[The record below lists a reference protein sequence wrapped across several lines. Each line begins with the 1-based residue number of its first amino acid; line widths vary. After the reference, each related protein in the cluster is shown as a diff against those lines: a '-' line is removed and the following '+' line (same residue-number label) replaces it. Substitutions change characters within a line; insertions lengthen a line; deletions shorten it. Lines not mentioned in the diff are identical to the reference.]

1 MKTLEKMSALYDPAI
16 KFMKF
21 MTRMLEDMANLADT
35 VTGKDKLNKD
45 NINVGK
51 FIGKTLIPGG
61 NIVTSVMDGFNLV
74 KNWFSGNKDN
84 NESQVVRKYNDYS
97 AEHLINGANN
107 ISLKEKETV
116 KETIEKDGINNYTIT
131 VNGNTSDS
139 ELVRKLIDEIER
151 IQKNR

>member
-1 MKTLEKMSALYDPAI
+1 
-16 KFMKF
+16 
-21 MTRMLEDMANLADT
+21 
-35 VTGKDKLNKD
+35 
-45 NINVGK
+45 
-51 FIGKTLIPGG
+51 
-61 NIVTSVMDGFNLV
+61 MDGFNLV

-116 KETIEKDGINNYTIT
+116 KETIEKDGINNYTINI
-131 VNGNTSDS
+131 NGNESDS

-151 IQKNR
+151 LQKNR